1 MEKRIRSS
9 HRGQFTPMED
19 EKLIKLVERYGP
31 KNWIKIGN
39 KMRTRNGRS
48 CRDRYQN
55 YLRPGCLNK
64 VWEEQED
71 EILMDLYRA
80 LGNQWAEIARM
91 LPGRT
96 GSSVKNRCKN
106 ILKRKIEDSK
116 DQSIKEKKDEYNNKS
131 EFSSN
136 IDRSIKE
143 GAMLGSEVFDF
154 QEVMNDD
161 IEWQDIDASFRLMDP
176 IDELEDIVFDENDI
190 YGDIF

>member
-1 MEKRIRSS
+1 MEKRIKSS